1 VVNLTSLERRS
12 LGPICIATRCQHLGN
27 KGCTLEKNK
36 PFGCDLYPLAY
47 DPEGKRFY
55 FDRECPLL
63 PTYMRELDVSGS
75 DASRHLAR
83 MQAAIRRLEKT
94 DLNYL
99 RANFEFDRDYF
110 DLEPLNRTPD

>member
-1 VVNLTSLERRS
+1 
-12 LGPICIATRCQHLGN
+12 
-27 KGCTLEKNK
+27 
-36 PFGCDLYPLAY
+36 
-47 DPEGKRFY
+47 
-55 FDRECPLL
+55 
-63 PTYMRELDVSGS
+63 
-75 DASRHLAR
+75 